1 MNVYYFLRGNTVDG
15 YWRDAKIVNDHVYIG
30 SEAEGHGVQIFDLKR
45 LDHLEIPEKGLE
57 RGDVPRLELDGYVD
71 TVGSSHNIVA
81 FPEKQQILVV
91 GYGFFP
97 DNTACDAVKGESVV
111 VLDVSID
118 PSNPAISCL
127 DIGKEINRVER
138 PPFALLLTVLAGW
151 IHDAQCE

>member
-1 MNVYYFLRGNTVDG
+1 MDG

-91 GYGFFP
+91 GYGFP
-97 DNTACDAVKGESVV
+97 LITPLVMQKREN
-111 VLDVSID
+111 
-118 PSNPAISCL
+118 
-127 DIGKEINRVER
+127 
-138 PPFALLLTVLAGW
+138 LLLYWMCPLIHPTPPSLVW
-151 IHDAQCE
+151 ILGRKSI